1 MNSPSDSKYLANVLA
16 AQRISIRGARTH
28 NLKNIDLD
36 IPRNQL
42 VVITGLS
49 GSGKS
54 SLAFDTLYAE
64 GQRRYVESLST
75 YARQFLQLMDKPD
88 VDMIEGLSPAISIEQ
103 KATSH
108 NPRSTVGTV
117 TEIHDYLRLLFARAG
132 TPYCPEHDLPLQA
145 QSVGEMVDAVLA
157 LPEGTRLMILAPVA
171 RERKGEFLDVF
182 ASMQAQG
189 YVRFRVDGQI
199 YEYDD
204 LPKLKKAEK
213 HNIDVVIDRVKV
225 RRAVEPAANA
235 PAEEP
240 VEGELNEARKDFD
253 NLKQRMAESF
263 EAALRLADGKAVAL
277 DMDAGAKSA
286 TGQGHGA
293 AAPGEHLFSAK
304 FSCPV
309 CSYSLSE
316 MEPRLFSFN
325 SPVGACPGCDGLG
338 HMEVFDPVRVV
349 AFPTL
354 SLASG
359 AIKGWDRRNAYYFA
373 LLESLAKHY
382 GFNIDTAFEELPA
395 AVQQVVLHGSGE
407 EDIKFSYVMESGAS
421 AGRKVSKKHPFE
433 GIITNF
439 ERRYRETDSA
449 AVREELSRYRAI
461 QPCPQCEGTRLR
473 TEARHVFLVGTGSE
487 GQASRRAIYDISR
500 VTLRESHAY
509 FSDLKMQGSKAEIAE
524 KVVREIGLRL
534 KFLNDVGLNY
544 LSLDRSAETLS
555 GGESQRI
562 RLASQIGSG
571 LTGVMYVLDEP
582 SIGLHQRDNDR
593 LIGTLKHLRDIGNSV
608 LVVEHDEDMIRAADH
623 VIDMGPGAGVH
634 GGRVMAQGTFEEV
647 QANPNSLTGKYLSQ
661 VLKIAVPTKRTAW
674 LPTVDKPAYEAKP
687 SRFAPSPAAVKRA
700 AREAEH
706 LRTQGD
712 MQCLKVI
719 KASGH
724 NLKDVSVEF
733 PVGLL
738 TCVTGVSGSGK
749 STLVND
755 TLYAAVARTLYRS
768 HEEPAPHE
776 AIEGIEHFDKVI
788 NVDQSPIGRTPRSNP
803 ATYTGL
809 FTPIRELM
817 AEMNS
822 AKERGYGPGRFSFN
836 VAGGRCE
843 ACQGDGMVKVEMHF
857 LPDVYVPCDIC
868 HGQRYNRETLEVQ
881 YKGKNIAQILELTVE
896 AAAEFFKAVPL
907 IARKLHTL
915 LDVGLSYIKLGQA
928 ATTLS
933 GGEAQRVKLA
943 LELSK
948 RDTGR
953 TLYILDEPTTGL
965 HFADIDLLLKVLH
978 QLRDAGNTIVI
989 IEHNLDVIKTADW
1002 LIDIGPE
1009 GGAGGGTVVGVGTP
1023 EDLAE
1028 NPDSHTG
1035 RYLKPLLS

>member
-1 MNSPSDSKYLANVLA
+1 MPVYHAWFSFAAGFRLNTTTDGTYLGHAAQGLA
-16 AQRISIRGARTH
+16 AQRIAIRGARTH

-64 GQRRYVESLST
+64 GQRRYVESLSA

-88 VDMIEGLSPAISIEQ
+88 VDVIEGLSPAISIEQ

-132 TPYCPEHDLPLQA
+132 TPYCPDHGIPLTSQTVS
-145 QSVGEMVDAVLA
+145 QMVDATLA
-157 LPEGTRLMILAPVA
+157 LPEDTKLMVLAPVA
-171 RERKGEFLDVF
+171 RERKGEFEELF
-182 ASMQAQG
+182 AAMQAQG
-189 YVRFRVDGQI
+189 YIRFRVNGQS
-199 YEYDD
+199 YEFDQ
-204 LPKLKKAEK
+204 LPKLKKTEK
-213 HNIDVVIDRVKV
+213 HDIDVVIDRLKV
-225 RRAVEPAANA
+225 RPDAQ
-235 PAEEP
+235 
-240 VEGELNEARKDFD
+240 
-253 NLKQRMAESF
+253 QRLAESF
-263 EAALRLADGKAVAL
+263 EAALRLAEGRAVAL
-277 DMDAGAKSA
+277 EMD
-286 TGQGHGA
+286 TGK
-293 AAPGEHLFSAK
+293 EHLFNAK
-304 FSCPV
+304 FACPV
-309 CSYSLSE
+309 CQYSISE
-316 MEPRLFSFN
+316 LEPRLFSFN
-325 SPVGACPGCDGLG
+325 SPVGACPSCDGLG
-338 HMEVFDPVRVV
+338 HAEVFDAQRVV
-349 AFPTL
+349 AFPSL

-359 AIKGWDRRNAYYFA
+359 AIKGWDRRNAYYFS
-373 LLESLAKHY
+373 LIESLGKHY
-382 GFNIDTAFEELPA
+382 GVDVDAPFENLPA
-395 AVQQVVLHGSGE
+395 KVQHAILHGSGE
-407 EDIKFSYVMESGAS
+407 EEIKFAYVMESGQN
-421 AGRKVSKKHPFE
+421 AGRKVTKKHPFE
-433 GIITNF
+433 GVIPNMT
-439 ERRYRETDSA
+439 RRYRETDST
-449 AVREELSRYRAI
+449 AVREELGRYRSV
-461 QPCPQCEGTRLR
+461 QPCPDCDGTRLR
-473 TEARHVFLVGTGSE
+473 KEARHVKIGLGE
-487 GQASRRAIYDISR
+487 DARAIYEISR
-500 VTLRESHAY
+500 VTLRECHAY
-509 FSDLKMQGSKAEIAE
+509 FQGLKLQGAKAEIAD
-524 KVVREIGLRL
+524 KVVREVGARL

-544 LSLDRSAETLS
+544 LSLERSAETLS
-555 GGESQRI
+555 GGEAQRI

-593 LIGTLKHLRDIGNSV
+593 LIDTLKHLRDLGNSV

-623 VIDMGPGAGVH
+623 VIDMGPGAGIH
-634 GGRVMAQGTFEEV
+634 GGQVMAQGTPAQVEASAE
-647 QANPNSLTGKYLSQ
+647 SLTGRYMAGS
-661 VLKIAVPTKRTAW
+661 LKIAVPKQRTAW
-674 LPTVDKPAYEAKP
+674 LPVAGGKPGEVQRLRIAGARGNNLKNVTVD
-687 SRFAPSPAAVKRA
+687 V
-700 AREAEH
+700 
-706 LRTQGD
+706 
-712 MQCLKVI
+712 
-719 KASGH
+719 
-724 NLKDVSVEF
+724 

-755 TLYAAVARTLYRS
+755 TLYAAVARELYRA
-768 HEEPAPHE
+768 HEEPAPHDE
-776 AIEGIEHFDKVI
+776 IEGIEHFDKVI

-817 AEMNS
+817 ADTNL

-843 ACQGDGMVKVEMHF
+843 ACEGDGVVKVEMHF
-857 LPDVYVPCDIC
+857 LPDVYVACDVC
-868 HGQRYNRETLEVQ
+868 RGMRYNRETLEVQ
-881 YKGKNIAQILELTVE
+881 WKGKNIAQILDMTVE
-896 AAAEFFKAVPL
+896 DAHEFLKPVPA
-907 IARKLHTL
+907 IARKLQTL

-978 QLRDAGNTIVI
+978 QLRDAGNTIVV

-1002 LIDIGPE
+1002 LIDMGPE
-1009 GGAGGGTVVGVGTP
+1009 GGAGGGTVVGQGTP
-1023 EDLAE
+1023 EDLAA
-1028 NPDSHTG
+1028 NPQSHTG
-1035 RYLKPLLS
+1035 RYLKRLL